1 MLQWYPEN
9 PQQMELVTGYALHT
23 PPHSE
28 GREGERKGGRKE
40 ERKERKQRRNFYR
53 YIIGESERG
62 GECQRAAGLAH
73 CEHTEKAALPPSV
86 PPSLPRSL
94 S

>member
-9 PQQMELVTGYALHT
+9 PQQMELVTGYAPHT
-23 PPHSE
+23 QSE